1 MSYYSDVVSVLFF
14 FPSTFLL
21 PGAFLHDIT
30 VTPGAHPYSPDDCR
44 RGHLEVKC
52 DGPGTYVQQLLP
64 LFVAILWFL
73 GKLKRKK
80 KNRVS
85 DSMTLD
91 IPEAL
96 SEKIAQSLSGVEQPY
111 EVSCKFFGATPGNE
125 DKPRAIIIQG
135 SIPQP
140 GRRHSN

>member
-1 MSYYSDVVSVLFF
+1 
-14 FPSTFLL
+14 
-21 PGAFLHDIT
+21 
-30 VTPGAHPYSPDDCR
+30 
-44 RGHLEVKC
+44 
-52 DGPGTYVQQLLP
+52 
-64 LFVAILWFL
+64 
-73 GKLKRKK
+73 
-80 KNRVS
+80 
-85 DSMTLD
+85 MTLD

-140 GRRHSN
+140 GRRHSNWSTVVESVSLY